1 MGESVAIAEDGPG
14 RTDSE
19 PAGWQRRVVDRSLDD
34 AKRRSIDRGARLIR
48 AAAKVLDRTN
58 GESLTVQEVADEAG
72 QSLRT
77 LYQYFASKDDLLLA
91 VYEEAMRTYARLIT
105 AAVKSLQDPLERL
118 AGGIMASA
126 RMPAMHGSGVDR
138 GLSHLRLQL
147 SQARPALVA
156 SAQAPVT
163 AFFRGLIAD
172 AVAAGQLS
180 GVDAGSGA
188 GSGIDSATYFVC
200 SLRNSYNTSITLG
213 NDLGL
218 ELPGVVDLSLFSLG
232 GLGAV
237 LPREWHQKVDDD
249 LHLAGG
255 DGRSILRQL
264 TREPSSR
271 APRAK
276 AR

>member
-1 MGESVAIAEDGPG
+1 MSDSVAIADGG
-14 RTDSE
+14 QS
-19 PAGWQRRVVDRSLDD
+19 AGWQRRVVDRSLDD

-77 LYQYFASKDDLLLA
+77 LYQYFSSKDDLLLA

-105 AAVKSLQDPLERL
+105 AAVNSLQDPLERL

-156 SAQAPVT
+156 SAQQPVT
-163 AFFRGLIAD
+163 AFFRGLIEA
-172 AVAAGQLS
+172 AVSAGELT
-180 GVDAGSGA
+180 GVD
-188 GSGIDSATYFVC
+188 IDKATYFVC
-200 SLRNSYNTSITLG
+200 SLRSSYNTSITLG

-218 ELPGVVDLSLFSLG
+218 PLPDVVDLSLFSLG

-237 LPREWHQKVDDD
+237 LPREWHQKIDDD
-249 LHLAGG
+249 LRLADG

-264 TREPSSR
+264 TKEPGSR
-271 APRAK
+271 PPRTK

>member
-1 MGESVAIAEDGPG
+1 MSEPVAIAEGGPG
-14 RTDSE
+14 STGSE

-77 LYQYFASKDDLLLA
+77 LYQYFSSKDDLLLA

-180 GVDAGSGA
+180 GVDAEQWHRQRDVLRVLLAQLVQHVDHA
-188 GSGIDSATYFVC
+188 G
-200 SLRNSYNTSITLG
+200 
-213 NDLGL
+213 
-218 ELPGVVDLSLFSLG
+218 
-232 GLGAV
+232 
-237 LPREWHQKVDDD
+237 Q
-249 LHLAGG
+249 
-255 DGRSILRQL
+255 RSR
-264 TREPSSR
+264 
-271 APRAK
+271 PRA
-276 AR
+276 AGRR